1 MACTA
6 SVRTLGKR
14 ALRLALL
21 SLIVSAAII
30 NGAVTVLAADGDDEA
45 VLRIQGSNTVGAK
58 LAPTLIAGLFEA
70 QGMGSVRVTPA
81 GRENEQRVSA
91 VDSSG
96 RTIHALPVSSSSPSA
111 GPGRPRR

>member
-30 NGAVTVLAADGDDEA
+30 NGAVTALAADGDDEA
-45 VLRIQGSNTVGAK
+45 VSHQPVHVVGVEGAA
-58 LAPTLIAGLFEA
+58 L
-70 QGMGSVRVTPA
+70 VTDLGGKGPA
-81 GRENEQRVSA
+81 NAANG
-91 VDSSG
+91 
-96 RTIHALPVSSSSPSA
+96 
-111 GPGRPRR
+111 

>member
-30 NGAVTVLAADGDDEA
+30 NGAVTALAADGDDEIA
-45 VLRIQGSNTVGAK
+45 DADDDGLDEAP
-58 LAPTLIAGLFEA
+58 LAIDVPPPPIHPDDDLHA
-70 QGMGSVRVTPA
+70 Q
-81 GRENEQRVSA
+81 
-91 VDSSG
+91 
-96 RTIHALPVSSSSPSA
+96 
-111 GPGRPRR
+111 